1 MINRRILNLCF
12 VGCLLSLAAT
22 FQAGAQIPTRFL
34 VWSSSPVG
42 SNNERVAPGL
52 ELSRQIKEVEIVE
65 FLVGGREI
73 NIGQG
78 FSAPD
83 DFLRTMSFKVKNV
96 SKRMISTVQ
105 ITLVVPDNRA
115 HSPQII
121 YCYGCAEKQREKGI
135 APGEV
140 VELKM
145 PEPIYEFVMTR
156 LAEKGITVVTRVEF
170 SHMYVHFPDG
180 PTLYSGCIKTAN
192 PKNACSTS
200 L

>member
-1 MINRRILNLCF
+1 MTDYRIPRLCL
-12 VGCLLSLAAT
+12 VALLLFSSGPAVRSQT
-22 FQAGAQIPTRFL
+22 PTRFL

-42 SNNERVAPGL
+42 SNNESVAPGL

-73 NIGQG
+73 NIAEG

-96 SKRMISTVQ
+96 SKRMMSRIQ
-105 ITLVVPDNRA
+105 ITLIVRDDKPY
-115 HSPQII
+115 SPQII

-140 VELKM
+140 VELQM
-145 PEPIYEFVMTR
+145 PNAIYEFVMTK
-156 LAEKGITVVTRVEF
+156 LAEKGVTVVQRVEV
-170 SHMYVHFPDG
+170 SHMYVDFANG

-192 PKNACSTS
+192 PRNACY
-200 L
+200 

>member
-1 MINRRILNLCF
+1 MTDYRILGLCI
-12 VGCLLSLAAT
+12 VCLLLSLCLT
-22 FQAGAQIPTRFL
+22 STVRSQTPTRFL

-42 SNNERVAPGL
+42 SNNERVAPDL

-83 DFLRTMSFKVKNV
+83 DFLRTMSFKVRNV
-96 SKRMISTVQ
+96 SKRMMSTIQ
-105 ITLVVPDNRA
+105 ITLIVPDNRLY
-115 HSPQII
+115 SPQII

-170 SHMYVHFPDG
+170 SHMYIHFPDG
-180 PTLYSGCIKTAN
+180 PTLYSGCIKTTN
-192 PKNACSTS
+192 PKNACY
-200 L
+200 

>member
-1 MINRRILNLCF
+1 MTDYRILKLYI
-12 VGCLLSLAAT
+12 VWLLLSLSLTAT
-22 FQAGAQIPTRFL
+22 ARSQTPTRFL
-34 VWSSSPVG
+34 SWSSSPVG
-42 SNNERVAPGL
+42 SNNERVAPPL

-73 NIGQG
+73 NIAEG

-96 SKRMISTVQ
+96 SKRVMSTIQ
-105 ITLVVPDNRA
+105 ITLVVPDNRL

-140 VELKM
+140 VELQM
-145 PEPIYEFVMTR
+145 PEPIYGFVMTT
-156 LAEKGITVVTRVEF
+156 LAEKGIRVVTKVEV
-170 SHMYVHFPDG
+170 SHMYVSFPEG

-192 PKNACSTS
+192 PRNACY
-200 L
+200 

>member
-1 MINRRILNLCF
+1 MTDYRILGLCI
-12 VGCLLSLAAT
+12 VCLLLSLCLT
-22 FQAGAQIPTRFL
+22 STVRSQTPTRFL

-42 SNNERVAPGL
+42 SNNERVAPDL

-96 SKRMISTVQ
+96 SKRMMSTIQ
-105 ITLVVPDNRA
+105 ITLIVPDNRLY
-115 HSPQII
+115 SPQII

-170 SHMYVHFPDG
+170 SHMYIHFPDG
-180 PTLYSGCIKTAN
+180 PTLYSGCIKTTN
-192 PKNACSTS
+192 PKNACY
-200 L
+200 

>member
-1 MINRRILNLCF
+1 MTDYRILGLCI
-12 VGCLLSLAAT
+12 VCLLLSLCLT
-22 FQAGAQIPTRFL
+22 STVRSQTPTRFL

-42 SNNERVAPGL
+42 SNNERVAPDL

-96 SKRMISTVQ
+96 SKRMVSTIQ
-105 ITLVVPDNRA
+105 ITLIVPDNRLY
-115 HSPQII
+115 SPQII

-192 PKNACSTS
+192 PRNACY
-200 L
+200 

>member
-1 MINRRILNLCF
+1 MTDYRILGLCI
-12 VGCLLSLAAT
+12 VCLLLSLCLT
-22 FQAGAQIPTRFL
+22 STVRSQTPTRFL

-42 SNNERVAPGL
+42 SNNERVAPDL

-96 SKRMISTVQ
+96 SKRMMSTIQ
-105 ITLVVPDNRA
+105 ITLIVPDNRLY
-115 HSPQII
+115 SPQII

-180 PTLYSGCIKTAN
+180 PTLYSGCIKTTN
-192 PKNACSTS
+192 PKNACY
-200 L
+200 